1 LKYEL
6 EAPESPLNRDRA
18 VWGRQLAPI
27 VRDCDSSLH
36 QLDEI
41 LQKYGRLASDS
52 GTSPVSPRVVWDKFK
67 FGSNEMD
74 QLGSL
79 RVKLI
84 SHKSS
89 LTLFLD
95 TIQLH
100 QTGKITTTLSGH
112 GEQLD
117 IILDKVDAIAAKM
130 SNQKSGSGSVMT
142 SYDNDDKEVWKDFRR
157 ELVAEGF
164 SSSVLQQHKDVLR
177 AYIREIDQKG
187 LLEQLPSPSPVKSPG
202 INPQQWLESVHPQ
215 ETGQSQASSD
225 STKTLRTDESM
236 KEMVFREENMKFPI
250 SMKAEMMSSQ
260 RGGVNTQSQRQM

>member
-1 LKYEL
+1 
-6 EAPESPLNRDRA
+6 
-18 VWGRQLAPI
+18 
-27 VRDCDSSLH
+27 
-36 QLDEI
+36 
-41 LQKYGRLASDS
+41 
-52 GTSPVSPRVVWDKFK
+52 
-67 FGSNEMD
+67 MD
-74 QLGSL
+74 QLGAL

-100 QTGKITTTLSGH
+100 QTGKMTTTLSGH

-130 SNQKSGSGSVMT
+130 SNQKSGSVMT

-187 LLEQLPSPSPVKSPG
+187 LLDPSPSPAPEPSG
-202 INPQQWLESVHPQ
+202 INPHQWLESVQPQ
-215 ETGQSQASSD
+215 ATGNSQASID
-225 STKTLRTDESM
+225 SSKTLRSDDSK
-236 KEMVFREENMKFPI
+236 KEMIFREENMKFPA
-250 SMKAEMMSSQ
+250 SMKAEMMSSDSG
-260 RGGVNTQSQRQM
+260 RVNSQRQP